1 MGRPFQRF
9 DNSVW
14 FLVASSSVYSPL
26 GVEYSCFNVYRHN
39 SSQIRVLQQSGLNG
53 IRDNSVS
60 QGQTNV
66 KQTDRWGHVYTVN
79 TDQGLVNLQENVSL
93 LNSLTNGQC
102 AFSWRNNSLWRS
114 ISSTE
119 LRPLGSVIYWMVC
132 RYRSVRKQT
141 LLNWEWCGHWSQVK
155 FSLKP

>member
-14 FLVASSSVYSPL
+14 FLVASSIVYSPL
-26 GVEYSCFNVYRHN
+26 GEEYSCFNVYRHN

-102 AFSWRNNSLWRS
+102 AFS
-114 ISSTE
+114 
-119 LRPLGSVIYWMVC
+119 
-132 RYRSVRKQT
+132 
-141 LLNWEWCGHWSQVK
+141 
-155 FSLKP
+155 

>member
-1 MGRPFQRF
+1 MCTDTTAARLGFCHRCCSYAC
-9 DNSVW
+9 DKSV
-14 FLVASSSVYSPL
+14 
-26 GVEYSCFNVYRHN
+26 
-39 SSQIRVLQQSGLNG
+39 VLQQSGLSG

-102 AFSWRNNSLWRS
+102 AFS
-114 ISSTE
+114 
-119 LRPLGSVIYWMVC
+119 
-132 RYRSVRKQT
+132 
-141 LLNWEWCGHWSQVK
+141 
-155 FSLKP
+155 